1 MNDPR
6 LTPTEASSPLST
18 PQTGARAAGASGPAL
33 GIAVGLALLV
43 GGIGGYVL
51 GTHRA
56 AVGAD
61 GRSAAEQ
68 GARDAAE
75 RSRSL
80 RSREQQVAT
89 RRLSEWRMK
98 ELDPLAEPRGP
109 TTLFEP
115 VLRLTPPF
123 DAVDATLIDSLDTR
137 VRLAQARPVGR
148 NEICVNDAGLRS
160 ACGLKGRASLQNHLY
175 GKAVTCVRLFL
186 GPDPRG
192 GKEERGRIVD
202 ARCSIAGEDLALHQI
217 RAGFA
222 FPSEFADA
230 DHLAALAE
238 ARRVRAGVWA
248 GPYEIRADD
257 QSEVDAREV
266 PFGSL
271 RLAGPEA
278 PGVAGAPAAAP
289 PDGATGGATGGEE

>member
-1 MNDPR
+1 MSDPR
-6 LTPTEASSPLST
+6 QTAPDPSST
-18 PQTGARAAGASGPAL
+18 PATPPAGAPATGASGPAL

-43 GGIGGYVL
+43 GGAGGYAL

-56 AVGAD
+56 LLGAGD
-61 GRSAAEQ
+61 RTAAEQ
-68 GARDAAE
+68 SARDAAE
-75 RSRSL
+75 RGRAL

-89 RRLSEWRMK
+89 QRLSQWRV
-98 ELDPLAEPRGP
+98 EDLDPLAGP
-109 TTLFEP
+109 GGPATIFEP

-148 NEICVNDAGLRS
+148 NEICVNDAGIRS
-160 ACGLKGRASLQNHLY
+160 ACGLKGRASLQNHMY

-186 GPDPRG
+186 GQEPLG
-192 GKEERGRIVD
+192 AKEGRGRIVD
-202 ARCSIAGEDLALHQI
+202 ARCSVAGEDLALHQI

-230 DHLAALAE
+230 DHVAALAE
-238 ARRVRAGVWA
+238 ARRLRAGVWA

-271 RLAGPEA
+271 RLAGPNSQE
-278 PGVAGAPAAAP
+278 VTGAPAPTGADAAP
-289 PDGATGGATGGEE
+289 AEEN